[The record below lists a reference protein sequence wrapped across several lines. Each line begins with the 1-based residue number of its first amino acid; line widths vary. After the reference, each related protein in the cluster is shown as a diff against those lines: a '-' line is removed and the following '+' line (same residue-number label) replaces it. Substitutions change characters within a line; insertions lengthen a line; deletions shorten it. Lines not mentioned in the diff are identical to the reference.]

1 MELSRIETSAIVTVL
16 YLTTYIQLAVLAFT
30 TNQQPSSSISLVR
43 RQNRLT
49 SSSTPSSH
57 NQQLKAVDDNSS
69 ETKATDDNDN
79 NATTLPFHICEAQ
92 YSDLAQAADLM
103 TDGFYPQLQN
113 NPILR
118 PIRYFMELDRLQTN
132 FPYDVDGRHYY
143 LVAVATDDD
152 TTNGGDKGRSSRK
165 IIGFCDID
173 GRIPATDSP
182 SLSPLVPNVRR
193 PQPYFSDLV
202 IHPEYRRRG
211 IGMALMIEAEKRAS
225 NMGFEELYLG
235 VKSTNQVALDMY
247 SKIGYEF
254 IIPQGDILAFLEVR
268 TNRGVRMLRR
278 SL

>member
-1 MELSRIETSAIVTVL
+1 MAS
-16 YLTTYIQLAVLAFT
+16 VLAFT
-30 TNQQPSSSISLVR
+30 NQPSSISLFH
-43 RQNRLT
+43 RQNRQPT
-49 SSSTPSSH
+49 TTPSSSYF
-57 NQQLKAVDDNSS
+57 NQQVQSVDDNSS
-69 ETKATDDNDN
+69 EPKATEDNAN
-79 NATTLPFHICEAQ
+79 NMSIPSFYICEAL
-92 YSDLAQAADLM
+92 YSDLNQAADLM

-118 PIRYFMELDRLQTN
+118 PIRYFMELDRLQNN

-143 LVAVATDDD
+143 LVAVAAEEEDD
-152 TTNGGDKGRSSRK
+152 TTTKRRNDRDRK

-173 GRIPATDSP
+173 GRIPTADAP

-211 IGMALMIEAEKRAS
+211 IGMALMTEAEKRAS
-225 NMGFEELYLG
+225 DMGFNELYLG

-247 SKIGYEF
+247 SKIGYES
-254 IIPQGDILAFLEVR
+254 IVPKGDMLAFLEVR